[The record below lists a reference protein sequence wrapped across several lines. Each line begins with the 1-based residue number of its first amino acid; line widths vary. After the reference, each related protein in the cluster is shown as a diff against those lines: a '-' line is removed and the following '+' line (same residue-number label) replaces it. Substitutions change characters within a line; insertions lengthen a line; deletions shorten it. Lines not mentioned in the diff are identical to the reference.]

1 MQLEAQEIALVD
13 AVCILSDKVEALT
26 PEFPVEARLEGSVST
41 DMGIGIAIGILHI
54 IEENKKT

>member
-26 PEFPVEARLEGSVST
+26 PEFPVEACLEGSVST
-41 DMGIGIAIGILHI
+41 DMGNA
-54 IEENKKT
+54 KPP